1 MAQHETTLEQ
11 LSLALG
17 EANITSSPRQRE
29 LLARHLDLV
38 IDRNRVVNLTRI
50 TSVEEAVVLHV
61 VDSLLLLDSFAAAPR
76 GAFVDVGTG
85 AGFPGIPLA
94 IMTDRPAL
102 LVDSVGK
109 KAAAVG
115 AFVEELGLGGQVEV
129 SSSRIEDL
137 GRKRRGKFAAVTARA
152 VAQTDVLVEYG
163 APLLARGGRLV
174 VAKAR
179 PTDDEVAAG
188 DRAARICGL
197 RRVSRETFELPRDLG
212 HREVL
217 AYERVGNPSIKLP
230 RPVGVARQRPLGKR

>member
-1 MAQHETTLEQ
+1 MAQHTTTLEQ
-11 LSLALG
+11 LSLALD
-17 EANITSSPRQRE
+17 EADITSSSTQRE

-50 TSVEEAVVLHV
+50 TSVEEAVILHV
-61 VDSLLLLDSFAAAPR
+61 VDSLLLLGSFGDAPQ

-94 IMTDRPAL
+94 IMTGRKAL
-102 LVDSVGK
+102 LVDSVRK
-109 KAAAVG
+109 KAVAV
-115 AFVEELGLGGQVEV
+115 ADFVEELGLAGQAEV

-137 GRKRRGKFAAVTARA
+137 ARKRRGQFSAVTARA
-152 VAQTDVLVEYG
+152 VAQTNVLVEYG

-179 PTDDEVAAG
+179 PSNEEIDAG

-217 AYERVGNPSIKLP
+217 VYERVGNPSIKLP
-230 RPVGVARQRPLGKR
+230 RPVGVARQRPLGQR

>member
-137 GRKRRGKFAAVTARA
+137 GRKRRGQFAAVTARA
-152 VAQTDVLVEYG
+152 G